1 MEKEL
6 YKVSV
11 IVPIYKVEPFIARCA
26 KSLLEQTLMDVEYI
40 FVDDASSDGS
50 VTVLRKVLANYPE
63 RSSHVKVLTHAENKG
78 LPAARNTGLAAAQGE
93 YIFHCDSDDFVEPD
107 MLEQLYYKATE
118 TGVDIVWCD
127 WWLSFAKNERYMKQ
141 PEYSTSIDALKGML
155 SGVIKFN
162 VWNKLIR
169 RSLYVENEIKFPA
182 GYGMGEDMTVMRLF
196 ARASKV
202 CYLPRA
208 FYHYVQLN
216 IGAFSKTYSN
226 RHLEELQHNV
236 SLLLS
241 DLQGLFGDQL
251 KKEMAFF
258 QLDVKFPFLIT
269 DDISKY
275 KLWQL
280 WYPEANQYILQNK
293 QLSLRSRCLQ
303 WLAWKKH
310 FWAVRMYYKCI
321 HKVIYGLI
329 YR

>member
-11 IVPIYKVEPFIARCA
+11 IVPIYKVEAFIARCV
-26 KSLLEQTLMDVEYI
+26 KSLLEQTLQNVEYI
-40 FVDDASSDGS
+40 FVDDASPDRSIAM
-50 VTVLRKVLANYPE
+50 LRKVLADYPKL
-63 RSSHVKVLTHAENKG
+63 SNHVKVLTHTENKG
-78 LPAARNTGLAAAQGE
+78 LPAARNTGLAVAQGE

-107 MLEQLYYKATE
+107 MLEQLYRKATDIDA
-118 TGVDIVWCD
+118 DIVWCD

-141 PEYSTSIDALKGML
+141 PEFHTPIDALKGML
-155 SGVIKFN
+155 SGVMKFN

-169 RSLYVENEIKFPA
+169 RSLYVNSKIEFPA
-182 GYGMGEDMTVMRLF
+182 GYGMGEDMTIMRLF

-202 CYLPRA
+202 AYLPKA

-216 IGAFSKTYSN
+216 TGAFSKTYSN
-226 RHLEELQHNV
+226 RHLKELQYNV
-236 SLLLS
+236 SLLLN
-241 DLQGLFGDQL
+241 DLQGIFGGQL

-269 DDISKY
+269 DDFSKY
-275 KLWQL
+275 KLWQS
-280 WYPEANQYILQNK
+280 WYPNANKYILKNK
-293 QLSLRSRCLQ
+293 QLSLRCRWLQ
-303 WLAWKKH
+303 WLAWKRQ
-310 FWAVRMYYKCI
+310 FWAVWLYYNCV